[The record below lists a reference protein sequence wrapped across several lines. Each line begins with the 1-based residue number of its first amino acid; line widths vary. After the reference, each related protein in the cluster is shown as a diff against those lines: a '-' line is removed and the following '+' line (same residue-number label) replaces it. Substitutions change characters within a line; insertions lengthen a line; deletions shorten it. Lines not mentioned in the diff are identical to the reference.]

1 MKIGKSFLCH
11 FSRVV
16 AVGLAFFAADIA
28 SADNPVV
35 NVEGSYTYYAT
46 PKDSRDDARRI
57 ALQEARND
65 ALAREF
71 GTIVQSTQLS
81 TTKAEGNRESNK
93 FLALS
98 STESKGEWIADSG
111 EPEFKFDLDPKE
123 GTLVVTCKVR
133 GSAMAISN
141 EATDFSAVVSRNG
154 SKSKNSETLFNSG
167 DQLFLTLNAPV
178 NGYAVV
184 FLADES
190 GNVFQMLPYPG
201 SHVDEIKIRKN
212 EVYRLFD
219 SSVDDGFGQVQ
230 EMLMTAP
237 DGLEYN
243 QLYVLFS
250 PNVFSL
256 PATTWNGNRV
266 PPSTSQESFARWLVK
281 SRKADPRLGV
291 QQINLTINP
300 EK

>member
-1 MKIGKSFLCH
+1 MKKDLKVFL
-11 FSRVV
+11 SQISLLILLITVPMSV
-16 AVGLAFFAADIA
+16 AGA
-28 SADNPVV
+28 NPVV
-35 NVEGSYTYYAT
+35 DVEGSYTYYAT

-57 ALQEARND
+57 ALQEARNA

-71 GTIVQSTQLS
+71 GTIVQSTQMS
-81 TTKAEGNRESNK
+81 TVKADGIKESNK

-98 STESKGEWIADSG
+98 STESKGEWSADTG

-123 GTLVVTCKVR
+123 GTLVVTCKVK
-133 GSAMAISN
+133 GSARAISN
-141 EATDFSAVVSRNG
+141 EATDFSAIVSRNG
-154 SKSKNSETLFNSG
+154 SRSRNSETSFNSG
-167 DQLFLTLNAPV
+167 YQMYLTINAPV
-178 NGYAVV
+178 NGYAFV

-201 SHVDEIKIRKN
+201 SHIDEIKIRKN
-212 EVYRLFD
+212 EVYRFFD
-219 SSVDDGFGQVQ
+219 ADVDNGFGQVQ
-230 EMLMTAP
+230 EMLMSAP

-266 PPSTSQESFARWLVK
+266 PPSTTQEDFARWLVK

-300 EK
+300 